1 MNNEVM
7 KKYGDIIY
15 LSPRRSETRARMTN
29 RDRAAQFSPFAA
41 LTGHAESIKET
52 ARYTDEYWEPS
63 EETRA
68 KLDERMALLL
78 CRLSDKPEISVT
90 YFKPDEKKNGGEY
103 VTVTGV
109 VDRVKPI
116 ERQIRLASGKVIAM
130 DYVTGLSGKLF
141 EGMDE

>member
-1 MNNEVM
+1 MEQILAV
-7 KKYGDIIY
+7 K
-15 LSPRRSETRARMTN
+15 
-29 RDRAAQFSPFAA
+29 
-41 LTGHAESIKET
+41 
-52 ARYTDEYWEPS
+52 PS

-116 ERQIRLASGKVIAM
+116 ERQIRLASGKVISL